1 MVEPEI
7 EIGIDSAMIAK
18 QCVFRPANLSASQW
32 VSFWESI
39 SKFDPHENETL
50 RVRLDEALE
59 EKRVL
64 EELVSDLRDELQ
76 ELSDD

>member
-7 EIGIDSAMIAK
+7 EIGIDSVMIAK
-18 QCVFRPANLSASQW
+18 QCVFRPENLSASQW
-32 VSFWESI
+32 VSFWEPI